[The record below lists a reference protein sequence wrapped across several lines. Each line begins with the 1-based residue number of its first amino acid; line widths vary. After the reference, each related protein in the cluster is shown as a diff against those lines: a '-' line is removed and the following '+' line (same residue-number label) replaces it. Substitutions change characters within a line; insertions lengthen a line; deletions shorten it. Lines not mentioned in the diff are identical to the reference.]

1 MKKKFEEEG
10 FVFDKEKV
18 LIYSQL
24 YCPLGCRYC
33 FTGDLKFNQRKGV
46 DYLSERQI
54 ELLKQLPNEVR
65 LIMLGC
71 DTEFFQ
77 DPANAFRI
85 LERLSN
91 LDRDISLVTKMYL
104 APSLIKKLKEMDN
117 YLRNKGNSLTLSFSI
132 PCMESAKT
140 WELKAPK
147 PRMRIKSLRVA
158 HDAELNTLV
167 AIRPLLPILSNDE
180 LCSIIESTS
189 DFCKGYYSGP
199 LYMKEINPDLLG
211 DLSNLRIEK
220 LQPHWMPSNNIFYKV
235 EKYGQMDFLRAIIEK
250 SGHELFEGAAEAIG
264 VINKNEKHRA

>member
-10 FVFDKEKV
+10 FVFDKERV

-33 FTGDLKFNQRKGV
+33 FTGDLKSNQRKDV
-46 DYLSERQI
+46 AYLSERQI
-54 ELLKQLPNEVR
+54 ELLKQLPNKVK

-77 DPANAFRI
+77 DPANALRA

-104 APSLIKKLKEMDN
+104 APNLIKKLKDLDN

-140 WELKAPK
+140 WEPK
-147 PRMRIKSLRVA
+147 VTKPEMRIRSLRTA
-158 HDAELNTLV
+158 HDAELSTFV
-167 AIRPLLPILSNDE
+167 AIRPLLPMLSNDE

-199 LYMKEINPDLLG
+199 LYMKEVNPDLLG
-211 DLSNLRIEK
+211 DLPNLHIEK
-220 LQPHWMPSNNIFYKV
+220 IQPHWMPSNNIFYKV
-235 EKYGQMDFLRAIIEK
+235 EKDGQMDFLRAIVGK

-264 VINKNEKHRA
+264 VINKNEKYRA